1 MGRFFYAQTSLM
13 KPSDIVA
20 HLRVHCPAL
29 AGSVGAGI
37 NWDVIEKASR
47 WDGLRAFVVPTDDKA
62 SPPQYD
68 NVLVQE
74 ITEGMDV
81 VVVWPQKDEPGYEV
95 ADEVTAM
102 RRALCLALVGWK
114 PPGSADWL
122 IYEGRSF
129 LHTDRAKL
137 AYAFS
142 FSSLEV
148 MGNTELPTNPAQAE
162 TWHEAE
168 LMGLHQLEGLDM
180 RLDAIDPMVDKNLKP
195 DGVGPDGRTEHHL
208 KVNLPHDNPEPTP
221 TP

>member
-1 MGRFFYAQTSLM
+1 M

-37 NWDVIEKASR
+37 NWDAIEKASR
-47 WDGLRAFVVPTDDKA
+47 WDGLSAFVVPTDDKA

-74 ITEGMDV
+74 ITEGIDV
-81 VVVWPQKDEPGYEV
+81 VVVWPQKDEPGYAV

-148 MGNTELPTNPAQAE
+148 MGNTELPTHPAQAE

-168 LMGLHQLEGLDM
+168 LMGLHQLEGVDM

-221 TP
+221 AP